1 MTYHSSTRHLVKKKE
16 KSGVSKVGQAGGPRE
31 GVGVRSLARG
41 DEKWLA
47 LGPVCVERQVD

>member
-1 MTYHSSTRHLVKKKE
+1 MKKKE